1 MNLSNYTKEFSYNLK
16 LSTPVILGLVGHTLV
31 GMIDNIMVGNLDPI
45 NLAAVSLGNSYIFIA
60 MSIGIGFSA
69 AITPIVAEAHSEGNQ
84 NKLKKSFINGFILC
98 LILGSVLYA
107 LVLVLKNTL
116 IYLDQPVEVVKLAL
130 PYIDI
135 VAISLIPLLL
145 FQALKQYT
153 DGLSRTIYPMYAT
166 VVANIINVIINYI
179 LIFGMLGF
187 PKLGIIGAAIGT
199 LISRIIMF
207 VFLFYML
214 MDKKIIYN
222 YMSDLKSFM
231 YDKFMIKEILSL
243 GLPTSLQMFFEVG
256 LFTSAI
262 WLSGLLGEIP
272 QSANQIVLNI
282 SSLTFMVAS
291 GLSVSAAIRA
301 GNQKGLKNYQ
311 ELKRISLSILLLGI
325 YFASFFALGIY
336 ILRDYLPYIYIDINN
351 QENLIENIELVK
363 IASKLFII
371 VAIFQLFDSA
381 QVIILGTLRGMQ
393 DVKIPT
399 IIVFIAYWI
408 VGFPI
413 SFILGDES
421 SMAETGIWIGL
432 LCGLL
437 FSSVFLYWRFLY
449 LTNKM
454 INKIHK

>member
-16 LSTPVILGLVGHTLV
+16 LSTPVILGLLGHTLV
-31 GMIDNIMVGNLDPI
+31 GMIDNIMVGKLDPI
-45 NLAAVSLGNSYIFIA
+45 NLAAVSLGNSYIFVA
-60 MSIGIGFSA
+60 MSLGIGFSA
-69 AITPIVAEAHSEGNQ
+69 AITPIVAEAHSEKN
-84 NKLKKSFINGFILC
+84 NEKLKTSFINGFILC
-98 LILGSVLYA
+98 LFLGIFLYGSILL
-107 LVLVLKNTL
+107 LKGTL
-116 IYLDQPVEVVKLAL
+116 IYLDQPQEVVRLAL

-145 FQALKQYT
+145 FQALKQFV
-153 DGLSRTIYPMYAT
+153 DGLSKTIYPMYAT
-166 VVANIINVIINYI
+166 VLANIINVIINYI

-199 LISRIIMF
+199 LISRFIMF
-207 VFLFYML
+207 SFLFYML
-214 MDKKIIYN
+214 MNKEIIYD
-222 YMSDLKSFM
+222 YISDLKSFV
-231 YDKFMIKEILSL
+231 YNRFMIKKILSL
-243 GLPTSLQMFFEVG
+243 GFPTSLQMFFEVG

-282 SSLTFMVAS
+282 SSMTFMVAS

-301 GNQKGLKNYQ
+301 GNQKGLKNYK

-325 YFASFFALGIY
+325 CFASIFSLVIY
-336 ILRDYLPYIYIDINN
+336 LLRDYLPYIYIDINN
-351 QENLIENIELVK
+351 QENYFENIRIVS

-371 VAIFQLFDSA
+371 VAIFQLVDSA
-381 QVIILGTLRGMQ
+381 QVIVLGTLRGMQ

-408 VGFPI
+408 IGFPI

-421 SMAETGIWIGL
+421 LMAESGIWIGL
-432 LCGLL
+432 LSGLT
-437 FSSVFLYWRFLY
+437 FSSLFLYLRFLY

-454 INKIHK
+454 IKRHYK